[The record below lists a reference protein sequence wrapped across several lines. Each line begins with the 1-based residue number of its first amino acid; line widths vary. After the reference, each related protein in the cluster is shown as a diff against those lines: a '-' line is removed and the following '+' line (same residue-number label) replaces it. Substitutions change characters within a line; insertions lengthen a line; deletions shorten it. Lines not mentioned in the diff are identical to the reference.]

1 MIKDALWGKEKDA
14 QKMKDTK
21 ITGFVRNKGCLFV
34 QLSYARKKKEKNI
47 ILTSEYMTVGKN
59 GF

>member
-1 MIKDALWGKEKDA
+1 
-14 QKMKDTK
+14 MKDRK
-21 ITGFVRNKGCLFV
+21 IIGFIRNKGCLFV
-34 QLSYARKKKEKNI
+34 QLSYAGKKEKNI